1 MTEESEFTS
10 MESDDDTAGQGQTSS
25 DDDNDLDEVLRSAF
39 DMVLVEVAGEFADD
53 WDDVDLSDDEDEPS
67 PDELEEIEED
77 VDDTIHEALI
87 EATDDPVRM
96 YLLEIGRVPL
106 LEHHEE
112 TWLSTLRETGTY
124 LKNLQVRLSE
134 ENGRPPTGQ
143 ETLTAILD
151 LLRETWL
158 AVHRHCNQL
167 DISPPTQTALVDE
180 VRALHH
186 VLLPDRSSYLYDFLE
201 QAGWSDLGSETPVAL
216 IGPLFEVLT
225 LLYLLPDSTLEIV
238 REKWRGRKWFPT
250 LRKLE
255 HAIPD
260 EEEIAATW
268 SVVEMRVEEAQQ
280 LLAQAN
286 LRLVVSVAKRY
297 TGRGISFLD
306 LIQEGNI
313 GLLRAVRKFD
323 PTKGFRF
330 STYATWWIRQ
340 AISRAVADQART
352 IRIPVHM
359 VEKINRLI
367 RLKRQMA
374 QDLGREASMEELA
387 LESDMLDAEEK
398 KAIRSA
404 QMAEEALPLALRH
417 RLKSAVVEV
426 RRILRISKEPMSLE
440 MPVGSENDGV
450 LGELI
455 EDEMVAGPV
464 DAAADQLL
472 KEHVRSSLDSLSE
485 RERAVLEMRFG
496 LIDGETHTLE
506 EVGQAFDVTRER
518 VRQIESKAL
527 RKLRYPGHGHEL
539 RDFLA

>member
-1 MTEESEFTS
+1 MTEENEFVS
-10 MESDDDTAGQGQTSS
+10 IDTA
-25 DDDNDLDEVLRSAF
+25 DDEIEQIPAAIADDMDGELLATAF
-39 DMVLVEVAGEFADD
+39 DSVLVEVAGELSDD
-53 WDDVDLSDDEDEPS
+53 WEDIDVSDDVDEPTF
-67 PDELEEIEED
+67 DELEEIEED
-77 VDDTIHEALI
+77 VDDAIHEALI

-106 LEHHEE
+106 LEHYEE

-124 LKNLQVRLSE
+124 LKDLQTRLSE
-134 ENGRPPTGQ
+134 QNGRPPTGQ
-143 ETLTAILD
+143 ETLYAVLD
-151 LLRETWL
+151 LLREAWL
-158 AVHRHCNQL
+158 AVHKYCDQL
-167 DISPPTQTALVDE
+167 NLSLPAQIALVDE
-180 VRALHH
+180 ARALHH
-186 VLLPDRSSYLYDFLE
+186 VLLPKRSSYLYDFLE
-201 QAGWSDLGSETPVAL
+201 QMGWPDFGNETQAAL
-216 IGPLFEVLT
+216 IGYLFDILI
-225 LLYLLPDSTLEIV
+225 LLYLLPESTLELI
-238 REKWRGRKWFPT
+238 REKWPGRKRFPS
-250 LRKLE
+250 LRKIR
-255 HAIPD
+255 HTMPD
-260 EEEIAATW
+260 EEEIATTW
-268 SVVEMRVEEAQQ
+268 AMVEERVEEAQQ

-374 QDLGREASMEELA
+374 QELGREATTEELA
-387 LESDMLDAEEK
+387 LESDLLDPEEK
-398 KAIRSA
+398 KIIHSA
-404 QMAEEALPLALRH
+404 RITEETLSPTLRH
-417 RLKSAVVEV
+417 RLGSAVTEV
-426 RRILRISKEPMSLE
+426 RRILRIAKEPMSLE

-455 EDEMVAGPV
+455 EDERAAGPV

-472 KEHVRSSLDSLSE
+472 KEHVRSSLNSLSA

-506 EVGQAFDVTRER
+506 EVGQAFEVTRER

-539 RDFLA
+539 RDFLG

>member
-10 MESDDDTAGQGQTSS
+10 MDIADDVMGQVHAPSA
-25 DDDNDLDEVLRSAF
+25 NDLNDDEVLASAF
-39 DMVLVEVAGEFADD
+39 DMVLVEVGGELPDD
-53 WDDVDLSDDEDEPS
+53 WDDIGVSDEVDEPTF
-67 PDELEEIEED
+67 DELEEIEED
-77 VDDTIHEALI
+77 VDDTIHEALL

-112 TWLSTLRETGTY
+112 TWLSTLRETGAY
-124 LKNLQVRLSE
+124 LKDLQTRWSE

-143 ETLTAILD
+143 ETLTAMLD
-151 LLRETWL
+151 LLRETWS
-158 AVHRHCNQL
+158 AVCRHCNQL
-167 DISPPTQTALVDE
+167 NLPPPAQTALVDE
-180 VRALHH
+180 VMALHH
-186 VLLPDRSSYLYDFLE
+186 VLLPERSSYLYDFLE
-201 QAGWSDLGSETPVAL
+201 QVGWSEFGNEVQAAL
-216 IGPLFEVLT
+216 IGSLFDVLI
-225 LLYLLPDSTLEIV
+225 LLYLLPDSMLEVI
-238 REKWRGRKWFPT
+238 REKWRGRKRFPS
-250 LRKLE
+250 LHKIE

-268 SVVEMRVEEAQQ
+268 SMVEMRVEEAQQ
-280 LLAQAN
+280 LLTQAN

-404 QMAEEALPLALRH
+404 RILGETLPPSLRH
-417 RLKSAVVEV
+417 RLSNAVLEV

-464 DAAADQLL
+464 DAASDQLL

-539 RDFLA
+539 RDFLG

>member
-1 MTEESEFTS
+1 M
-10 MESDDDTAGQGQTSS
+10 
-25 DDDNDLDEVLRSAF
+25 
-39 DMVLVEVAGEFADD
+39 
-53 WDDVDLSDDEDEPS
+53 
-67 PDELEEIEED
+67 
-77 VDDTIHEALI
+77 
-87 EATDDPVRM
+87 
-96 YLLEIGRVPL
+96 
-106 LEHHEE
+106 
-112 TWLSTLRETGTY
+112 
-124 LKNLQVRLSE
+124 
-134 ENGRPPTGQ
+134 
-143 ETLTAILD
+143 LD
-151 LLRETWL
+151 LLRETWS
-158 AVHRHCNQL
+158 AVCRHCNQL
-167 DISPPTQTALVDE
+167 NLPPPAQTALVDE
-180 VRALHH
+180 VMALHH
-186 VLLPDRSSYLYDFLE
+186 VLLPERSSYLYDFLE
-201 QAGWSDLGSETPVAL
+201 QVGWSEFGNEVQAAL
-216 IGPLFEVLT
+216 IGSLFDVLI
-225 LLYLLPDSTLEIV
+225 LLYLLPDSMLEVI
-238 REKWRGRKWFPT
+238 REKWRGRKRFPS
-250 LRKLE
+250 LHKIE

-268 SVVEMRVEEAQQ
+268 SMVEMRVEEAQQ
-280 LLAQAN
+280 LLTQAN

-404 QMAEEALPLALRH
+404 RILGETLPPSLRH
-417 RLKSAVVEV
+417 RLSNAVLEV

-464 DAAADQLL
+464 DAASDQLL

-539 RDFLA
+539 RDFLG